1 MIFSYDSH
9 SEISQIY
16 SVMKVNQ
23 NVARDF
29 YEFLVILNLIL
40 MISCNFFGG
49 WGGVGVFDD
58 LET

>member
-29 YEFLVILNLIL
+29 YEFLIILNLIL
-40 MISCNFFGG
+40 MISCNFGD
-49 WGGVGVFDD
+49 VFDD
-58 LET
+58 LDM